1 MRSKH
6 NESKLQQACVRWFR
20 LQYPKY
26 LIVAIPNGGQR
37 SAVEAAIMQAEGVT
51 AGMPDLMILIPGR
64 VLFVEMK
71 YGKNK
76 ATDKQKTIHTKL
88 ESLNFEIQICYTFDD
103 FYKTVNTFVNNE
115 L

>member
-1 MRSKH
+1 MPKH
-6 NESKLQQACVRWFR
+6 RESKLQQACVRWFR
-20 LQYPKY
+20 LQYPQH

-76 ATDKQKTIHTKL
+76 ATEKQKAIHEKL
-88 ESLNFEIQICYTFDD
+88 ITLKFKVQTCYSFDD
-103 FYKTVNTFVNNE
+103 FYKIVNTFVNNE